1 MFSFGI
7 CFKVRSF
14 SQNCWL
20 LPGTEL
26 TFVLLKG
33 NQTKPVFVSSDAL
46 MLERGFQQ
54 DGGLSIINLPS
65 AIPVKPKGL
74 CL

>member
-7 CFKVRSF
+7 CFKESF
-14 SQNCWL
+14 QPKL
-20 LPGTEL
+20 LL
-26 TFVLLKG
+26 ASRDRAHICSVKG

-46 MLERGFQQ
+46 MLEQGFQQ
-54 DGGLSIINLPS
+54 DGGLSITNVPS
-65 AIPVKPKGL
+65 AILVKQNGL